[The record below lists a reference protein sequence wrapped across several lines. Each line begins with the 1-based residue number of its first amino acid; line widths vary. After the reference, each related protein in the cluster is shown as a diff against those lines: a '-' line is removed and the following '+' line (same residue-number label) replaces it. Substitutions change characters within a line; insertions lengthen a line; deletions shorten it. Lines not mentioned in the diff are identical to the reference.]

1 MYVLDKP
8 QNVQPISKMR
18 SFLEGAIP
26 RLEQT
31 TGVKISQAYRNN
43 ILASPTVALSSEM
56 PSMVFNYLK
65 SSQKGKEVELARK
78 IQDLLYDQGLNTNNI
93 DTYDSLIQDYGM
105 DLSIKKEITSEQNRQ
120 ATYSM
125 FQQSKAM
132 GVSGYPALL
141 VEVDD
146 QLYSLS
152 SGYLPEQN
160 LKAKLDQV
168 LQMFAE

>member
-1 MYVLDKP
+1 
-8 QNVQPISKMR
+8 
-18 SFLEGAIP
+18 
-26 RLEQT
+26 
-31 TGVKISQAYRNN
+31 
-43 ILASPTVALSSEM
+43 
-56 PSMVFNYLK
+56 
-65 SSQKGKEVELARK
+65 
-78 IQDLLYDQGLNTNNI
+78 
-93 DTYDSLIQDYGM
+93 
-105 DLSIKKEITSEQNRQ
+105 
-120 ATYSM
+120 M

-132 GVSGYPALL
+132 GISGYPALL